1 MLCIRDECCI
11 VDGAS
16 LNKEGGGE
24 MCGVGVSVVSP
35 CLCRVTISG
44 IGMSGIDIR
53 DRLCDVGGQGEWG

>member
-1 MLCIRDECCI
+1 M
-11 VDGAS
+11 DGAS